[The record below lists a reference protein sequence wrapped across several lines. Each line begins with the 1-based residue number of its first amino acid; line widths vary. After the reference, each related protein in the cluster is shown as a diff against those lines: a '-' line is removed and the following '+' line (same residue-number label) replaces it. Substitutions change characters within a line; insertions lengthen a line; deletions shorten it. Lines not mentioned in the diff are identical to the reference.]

1 MDLLNYEVP
10 LWGVA
15 AYWFFMALVSNLPMP
30 KPEERWYSFLFGLLH
45 TLAANVERA
54 RIGVKQGG
62 KNGGTIVNG
71 AVAPEVKAK
80 DEALPKQ

>member
-1 MDLLNYEVP
+1 MELLNYEVP

-15 AYWFFMALVSNLPMP
+15 AYWLFMAAVSNLPMP

-54 RIGVKQGG
+54 RIGVRNGGG
-62 KNGGTIVNG
+62 KNGSNGTIMGVVP
-71 AVAPEVKAK
+71 AEIKEK
-80 DEALPKQ
+80 EKQ